1 MESSFDEHGPGRTR
15 VPRGKRTLP
24 PMGGG
29 IEAVRTYDDEP
40 DPRMRSLK
48 IQETFNTKFA
58 RLKALRRHGEMKVDQ
73 ALNNMR

>member
-1 MESSFDEHGPGRTR
+1 
-15 VPRGKRTLP
+15 
-24 PMGGG
+24 MGGG